1 MVEATTHS
9 FLLIDLMG
17 AVALLLWGMR
27 MVRTGLVRAF
37 GADLRNL
44 IGKTTSNRFTAYL
57 SGVGITA
64 VLQSATATALMT
76 TSFANR
82 SLIPLT
88 MALAVML
95 GADLGSALVAQILTV
110 PIIHLAPFLIFIGVV
125 AFFTSKVTRWRDMGR
140 VGIGLG
146 LMLISLRMIGG
157 LAQPLQESA
166 TLQVL
171 MEALAGET
179 LPLILLAAVLTWI
192 AHSSLAI
199 VLLIAS
205 LALGGVINLE
215 TGAALILGA
224 NLGGIMPPI
233 IASLTEGVVARRIS
247 LGNAGFKIIGVIV
260 AIIFMKPLLSLI
272 EQFGGGA
279 GQQLVN
285 LHGLFNLSLGIIFLG
300 LIDVA
305 ARLVTKSLPAKSA
318 TPDPGAARYLDRSTL
333 GTPSLALTCA
343 ARETL
348 HMGDLIGTMLERT
361 IDALMTDD
369 RKLVAE
375 ISKIDNYVDRLHESI
390 KLFVTEVTREALDEA
405 EGHRATEIIT
415 FTTNLENIG
424 DIIEKG
430 LMERASKKLKHK
442 LSFSTEGERELR
454 QLHSHVLAN
463 LKLALGVFMSGDVKI
478 ARQLLDDKVLIRNV
492 ERASALSHL
501 DRLRQGRTE
510 SIESSALHLDVL
522 SDLKRIYSHICS
534 VAYPVLDAAG
544 QLHRSRL
551 IDGTK
556 TSSDEEPYVA
566 SSK

>member
-1 MVEATTHS
+1 
-9 FLLIDLMG
+9 
-17 AVALLLWGMR
+17 LLLWGMR

-64 VLQSATATALMT
+64 ILQSATATALMT

-82 SLIPLT
+82 GLIPLT

-95 GADLGSALVAQILTV
+95 GADFGSALVAQVLTV
-110 PIIHLAPFLIFIGVV
+110 PVTHFAPFLIFVGVV
-125 AFFTSKVTRWRDMGR
+125 TFLTSKATRWRDMGR

-146 LMLISLRMIGG
+146 LMLVALRMIGG

-179 LPLILLAAVLTWI
+179 LPLVLLAAILTWV

-199 VLLIAS
+199 VLLVAS
-205 LALGGVINLE
+205 LAMGGLVTLD

-224 NLGGIMPPI
+224 NLGGTMPPI
-233 IASLTEGVVARRIS
+233 IASLTEGVVARRIAF
-247 LGNAGFKIIGVIV
+247 GNASFKIIGVII
-260 AIIFMKPLLSLI
+260 AIIFMKPALDVI
-272 EQFGGGA
+272 QQIGGTS

-285 LHGLFNLSLGIIFLG
+285 LHGLFNLGLGVVFIG
-300 LIDVA
+300 LIGFA
-305 ARLVTKSLPAKSA
+305 GRLTTRFMPAKA
-318 TPDPGAARYLDRSTL
+318 AAPDPGEARYLDRSTL

-348 HMGDLIGTMLERT
+348 HMGDLVGNMLERT
-361 IDALMTDD
+361 IDALTTDD
-369 RKLVAE
+369 RKLVGE
-375 ISKIDNYVDRLHESI
+375 VSKIDNYVDRLHESI
-390 KLFVTEVTREALDEA
+390 KLFVTEVTREALDET

-415 FTTNLENIG
+415 FTTNLEHIG
-424 DIIEKG
+424 DIIEKS
-430 LMERASKKLKHK
+430 LMERAAKRLKHK
-442 LSFSTEGERELR
+442 LSFSAEGERELR

-478 ARQLLDDKVLIRNV
+478 ARQLLDDKILIRNI

-544 QLHRSRL
+544 QLRRSRL
-551 IDGTK
+551 IDG
-556 TSSDEEPYVA
+556 EEQAAPDGDRRA
-566 SSK
+566 SSHATAQGK